1 MYIANLAIANVGY
14 SAHEAFIHGGGRYGL
29 NAPLGV
35 DFPRGYRP
43 AEEEKAPDGRTSWR
57 GEEHNVRSPIAG
69 LLLLP
74 ADPVKHDMVELSVA
88 PLYFS
93 VSLVV

>member
-14 SAHEAFIHGGGRYGL
+14 SAHEAFVHGGGRYGS
-29 NAPLGV
+29 NASLGMRAV

-57 GEEHNVRSPIAG
+57 GEEHTDTPSCAR
-69 LLLLP
+69 L
-74 ADPVKHDMVELSVA
+74 
-88 PLYFS
+88 
-93 VSLVV
+93 